1 MPIIIPKELPAA
13 AVLQKENVFA
23 LLQHK
28 AAKQEIR
35 PLKIAIVNLMPK
47 KSPQKIN
54 CCACFPKV
62 RCKLK

>member
-35 PLKIAIVNLMPK
+35 PLKIAIVKLMPK
-47 KSPQKIN
+47 KIATENQ
-54 CCACFPKV
+54 
-62 RCKLK
+62 